1 MNPLFV
7 KKRVEAQLIGGAGL
21 PEAQLFLDG
30 IVPDTVPT
38 YAIGDIKPYLVL
50 FFGSGTDITGDRDLN
65 NTVDYQGSVFRF
77 QTTIAAAT
85 ADQVLQTAH
94 RGKRT
99 LTGLLIET
107 QSVKPDPDQ
116 QASATPLWDT
126 TETPARA
133 FLPLQW
139 TIQTDLREAA

>member
-21 PEAQLFLDG
+21 PDEQLFLDG
-30 IVPDTVPT
+30 IVPTKVPT
-38 YAIGDIKPYLVL
+38 YPIGDIKPYLVL
-50 FFGSGTDITGDRDLN
+50 FFGAGTDIADDRDLN
-65 NTVDYQGSVFRF
+65 QTVDYQGSVFRF
-77 QTTIAAAT
+77 QTTIAATT
-85 ADQVLQTAH
+85 ADQVLQTSH
-94 RGKRT
+94 RVKRT
-99 LTGLLIET
+99 LTGLLIGT
-107 QSVKPDPDQ
+107 QTVKPDTDQ

-139 TIQTDLREAA
+139 TIQTYLLEAA